1 MLALLSSVLEGGE
14 AHDGPI
20 GAAIKS
26 FANWMTAPTRYSVGS
41 ILAVAAILYFRRF
54 FSKVAVICV
63 FFALATGFFVF
74 AWQDPNFNTIIT
86 KPDNVPI
93 IILFASVIFFSWLA
107 LRRAVINDERIRR
120 GEPTLEGELSKQKV
134 FTWPDLVYTELIC
147 LVLFTALLTIWSF
160 KITAPIEEPAATAR
174 TPNPSKAPWY
184 FLGLQEMLV
193 YFDPWIAGVLLPGF
207 IIVGL
212 CAIPYLDTNPKG
224 NGYST
229 FEERPFAVT
238 FFWVGFILFWV
249 SFVILGTF
257 LRGPNWSFFGPFEF
271 WDIHKLEPMVNVD
284 LSTMFWVKL
293 LGRPRPDPSMETD
306 AFMKLVVVCK
316 REAPGIIALLGYF
329 LVLPPLLGKT
339 LLRKMVS
346 GMGVARYNVFM
357 HLFLW
362 FVLIPIKMG
371 LRWTVSLKYFIG
383 MPEYFFNI

>member
-1 MLALLSSVLEGGE
+1 MLAILTTLTSALARAQGE
-14 AHDGPI
+14 AAHDGAI
-20 GAAIKS
+20 GAALKGT
-26 FANWMTAPTRYSVGS
+26 ANWLTAPTRYSLAS
-41 ILAVAAILYFRRF
+41 ILSMAAVLYFRRF
-54 FSKVAVICV
+54 FSKVAVITV
-63 FFALATGFFVF
+63 FFALTTAFFVF

-93 IILFASVIFFSWLA
+93 IILFASVIFLSWLA
-107 LRRAVINDERIRR
+107 LRRAVINDERIKR

-147 LVLFTALLTIWSF
+147 LVLFTALLTVWSI
-160 KITAPIEEPAATAR
+160 KIGAPIEEPAATAR

-193 YFDPWIAGVLLPGF
+193 YFDPWIAGVLLPSF

-212 CAIPYLDTNPKG
+212 CAIPYLDVNPKG
-224 NGYST
+224 NGYYT
-229 FEERPFAVT
+229 FDERPFAVT

-293 LGRPRPDPSMETD
+293 LGQPRPDNP
-306 AFMKLVVVCK
+306 FL
-316 REAPGIIALLGYF
+316 REAPGIVALLGYF
-329 LVLPPLLGKT
+329 AVLPPLLGKT
-339 LLRKMVS
+339 VLRKMVAS
-346 GMGVARYNVFM
+346 MGVARFNIFM

-362 FVLIPIKMG
+362 FVLVPIKMG

-383 MPEYFFNI
+383 MPEYFFNV